1 MNSSSHK
8 SMRGST
14 YFTTATAL
22 TMVALLGF
30 MAAGFFPVIV
40 DFAFAIEAVAVI
52 LAFIGVVMVAFVTVR
67 ASLER
72 VGRIY

>member
-1 MNSSSHK
+1 MN
-8 SMRGST
+8 GST

-52 LAFIGVVMVAFVTVR
+52 LALTGLVAVSFVTVR
-67 ASLER
+67 KSLER
-72 VGRIY
+72 VAREY

>member
-1 MNSSSHK
+1 MN
-8 SMRGST
+8 GST

-52 LAFIGVVMVAFVTVR
+52 LALIGLVMVSFVTVR
-67 ASLER
+67 KSLER
-72 VGRIY
+72 VARQY

>member
-1 MNSSSHK
+1 MN
-8 SMRGST
+8 GST

-30 MAAGFFPVIV
+30 MGAGFFPIIV

-52 LAFIGVVMVAFVTVR
+52 LALIGLVMVAFVTVR
-67 ASLER
+67 KSLER
-72 VGRIY
+72 VARQY

>member
-1 MNSSSHK
+1 MN
-8 SMRGST
+8 GST

-52 LAFIGVVMVAFVTVR
+52 LALIGVVILAFVTVR
-67 ASLER
+67 KSLER
-72 VGRIY
+72 AARLY

>member
-1 MNSSSHK
+1 MN
-8 SMRGST
+8 GST

-52 LAFIGVVMVAFVTVR
+52 LALIGLVTVAFVTVR
-67 ASLER
+67 KSLER
-72 VGRIY
+72 VARQY

>member
-1 MNSSSHK
+1 MN
-8 SMRGST
+8 GST

-52 LAFIGVVMVAFVTVR
+52 LALTGLVMVAFVTVR
-67 ASLER
+67 KSLER
-72 VGRIY
+72 VARQY

>member
-1 MNSSSHK
+1 MN
-8 SMRGST
+8 GST

-30 MAAGFFPVIV
+30 MAAGFFPIIV

-52 LAFIGVVMVAFVTVR
+52 LALIGLVMVAFVTVR
-67 ASLER
+67 KSLER
-72 VGRIY
+72 VARLY

>member
-1 MNSSSHK
+1 MN
-8 SMRGST
+8 GST

-52 LAFIGVVMVAFVTVR
+52 LALIGVVVVAFVTVR
-67 ASLER
+67 KSLER
-72 VGRIY
+72 FARQY

>member
-1 MNSSSHK
+1 MN
-8 SMRGST
+8 GST

-52 LAFIGVVMVAFVTVR
+52 LALIGLVAVSFVTVR
-67 ASLER
+67 KSLER
-72 VGRIY
+72 VAREY

>member
-1 MNSSSHK
+1 MN
-8 SMRGST
+8 GST

-52 LAFIGVVMVAFVTVR
+52 LALTGLVMVAFVTVR
-67 ASLER
+67 KSLER
-72 VGRIY
+72 AARLY

>member
-1 MNSSSHK
+1 MN
-8 SMRGST
+8 GST

-52 LAFIGVVMVAFVTVR
+52 LALTGVVMAAFVAVR
-67 ASLER
+67 KSLER
-72 VGRIY
+72 AARLY

>member
-1 MNSSSHK
+1 MN
-8 SMRGST
+8 GST
-14 YFTTATAL
+14 YFATATAL

-52 LAFIGVVMVAFVTVR
+52 LALIGLVIVSFVTVR
-67 ASLER
+67 KTLER
-72 VGRIY
+72 VASQY

>member
-1 MNSSSHK
+1 MN
-8 SMRGST
+8 GST

-40 DFAFAIEAVAVI
+40 DFAFAIEGVAVI
-52 LAFIGVVMVAFVTVR
+52 LALIGLVAVSFVTVR
-67 ASLER
+67 KSLER
-72 VGRIY
+72 VAREY

>member
-1 MNSSSHK
+1 MN
-8 SMRGST
+8 GST

-52 LAFIGVVMVAFVTVR
+52 LALTGLAMVAFVTVR
-67 ASLER
+67 KSLER
-72 VGRIY
+72 VARQY

>member
-1 MNSSSHK
+1 MNSSSPNAMH
-8 SMRGST
+8 GST

-52 LAFIGVVMVAFVTVR
+52 LAFIGVVIVAFVTLR
-67 ASLER
+67 TSLER
-72 VGRIY
+72 VARTY

>member
-1 MNSSSHK
+1 MN
-8 SMRGST
+8 GST

-30 MAAGFFPVIV
+30 MAAGFFPIIV

-52 LAFIGVVMVAFVTVR
+52 LALIGLVMVSFVTVR
-67 ASLER
+67 KSLER
-72 VGRIY
+72 VARQY